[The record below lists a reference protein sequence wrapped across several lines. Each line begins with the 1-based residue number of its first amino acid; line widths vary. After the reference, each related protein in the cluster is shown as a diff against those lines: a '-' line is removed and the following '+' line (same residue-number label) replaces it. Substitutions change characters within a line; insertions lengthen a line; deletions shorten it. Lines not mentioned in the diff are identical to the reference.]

1 MKTIKWSRNQEKI
14 IHTYMDTYKILLEEK
29 DLSPK
34 NPIINRVLTEL
45 VSLISKPLDQH
56 MAEEI
61 LNHDQI
67 RSIRGDMLDKLTI
80 AETSMENHYANLFV
94 GSVNTLE
101 DFRSFLYWGN
111 YKELIKTEIN
121 ELKKVKNDSQ
131 SFAFVGTGPL
141 PLSPLLLQQE
151 LGANMTCLDI
161 DEQAYSLGKRI
172 IKQLKGE
179 ATSNYILND
188 GALHDYGEFDLV
200 WIASLVP
207 NKEEILER
215 IYETNPH
222 ATVAIRSV
230 DGIHQLLYEPVDA
243 TKFSKVICQEVGRTI
258 ADSFIIN
265 STVFYTFR

>member
-1 MKTIKWSRNQEKI
+1 
-14 IHTYMDTYKILLEEK
+14 MDTYKILLEEK

-80 AETSMENHYANLFV
+80 AETSMENHYANFFV

-179 ATSNYILND
+179 TTSNYIMND

-215 IYETNPH
+215 IYETNPD

-265 STVFYTFR
+265 STIFYTFR